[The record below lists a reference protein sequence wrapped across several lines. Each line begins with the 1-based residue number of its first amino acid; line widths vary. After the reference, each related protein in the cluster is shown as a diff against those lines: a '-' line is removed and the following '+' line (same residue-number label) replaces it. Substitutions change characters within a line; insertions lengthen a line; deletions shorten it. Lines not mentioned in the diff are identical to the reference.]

1 MVEINSEEENEALV
15 KEIKKNRFTERNM
28 NFWIGLS
35 DLRKEGDWRL
45 ASNNL
50 KPSYLNWDEEEPNNG
65 DDNEHCAKIS
75 DSYRW
80 SELKCGVDMLKNSE
94 FPEITLH
101 ALCEFDDLTTT
112 SNSTSS
118 SISNSA
124 SKEGAYLSGGMLNFL
139 EVHQYKSKYIFRE
152 SRSPCYRYN
161 SFSPCI
167 ALTHHLQLHLHVP
180 QKKKEKGRKISTTRG
195 LHRHEPCL
203 RQLEMAGPRL

>member
-1 MVEINSEEENEALV
+1 
-15 KEIKKNRFTERNM
+15 
-28 NFWIGLS
+28 
-35 DLRKEGDWRL
+35 
-45 ASNNL
+45 
-50 KPSYLNWDEEEPNNG
+50 
-65 DDNEHCAKIS
+65 
-75 DSYRW
+75 
-80 SELKCGVDMLKNSE
+80 MLKNSE

-124 SKEGAYLSGGMLNFL
+124 SKEGAYFSGGMLNFL

-152 SRSPCYRYN
+152 SRCPCYRYN

-195 LHRHEPCL
+195 LHWREPSL
-203 RQLEMAGPRL
+203 RQLEMAGPRLWPQLWLWPKGRVWMLMIKLFTDYFSLFLISEHPNAVLRQLTGVG

>member
-1 MVEINSEEENEALV
+1 MVEINSEEENNALI

-45 ASNNL
+45 ASDNL
-50 KPSYLNWDEEEPNNG
+50 KPSYLNWDEEEPNNKE
-65 DDNEHCAKIS
+65 DNEYCVKIS

-80 SELKCGVDMLKNSE
+80 SDLKCGIDRLKNNE

-101 ALCEFDDLTTT
+101 ALCEFDDLITT

-124 SKEGAYLSGGMLNFL
+124 SKEGAYFSGGMLNFL
-139 EVHQYKSKYIFRE
+139 GVHQYKFKYIFRE

-167 ALTHHLQLHLHVP
+167 ALTHHLQLHLPVS

-195 LHRHEPCL
+195 LHRREPCL